1 MFLKMRTVIRVVGKK
16 TFRLLINT
24 GYGKNLAPG
33 SVYIVDGHLESCVNR
48 KLLVT
53 ALAAEVRNKNID
65 LDHQVLRDGEWVSV
79 EALLQTGEKTAGR
92 AVAATDLL
100 TPDGRAEIDRVAA
113 ATVPTTSEPEKAAEP
128 AEADDPEEPEI
139 DEVEPDTEAAEETEI
154 DEVEPDTEAAEETEI
169 DEVEPDTEAAE
180 ETETGTEDDSG
191 FGLLEQGGEVL

>member
-139 DEVEPDTEAAEETEI
+139 DEVEPDTEAAEETE
-154 DEVEPDTEAAEETEI
+154 
-169 DEVEPDTEAAE
+169 
-180 ETETGTEDDSG
+180 TGTEDDSG